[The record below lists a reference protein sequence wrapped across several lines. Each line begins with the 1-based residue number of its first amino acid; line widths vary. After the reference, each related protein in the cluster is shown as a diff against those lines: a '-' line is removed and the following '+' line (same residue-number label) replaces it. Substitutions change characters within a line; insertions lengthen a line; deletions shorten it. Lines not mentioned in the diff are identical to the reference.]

1 MSVAITLKAAQ
12 WMSGGRAPFGLAST
26 LHPMTLTSEE
36 QARFDSL
43 AKEIGDELIVQV
55 LGIGRPMRTEED
67 IRRVAILVADEVW
80 GAIDPVPRIGPP
92 PM

>member
-1 MSVAITLKAAQ
+1 VVGFFSFAHYTD
-12 WMSGGRAPFGLAST
+12 
-26 LHPMTLTSEE
+26 PMTLTSEN

-43 AKEIGDELIVQV
+43 AKEIGDELVVQV
-55 LGIGRPMRTEED
+55 LAIGRPMKTEDD

-80 GAIDPVPRIGPP
+80 GAIDPVPRTGPP